1 MPASGRHSH
10 NGHRGGNLSLHTCCE
25 SQPSFCSQS
34 CSQIKSVKCKFE
46 RSQSMD
52 CVKNGVMFPEIRSA
66 IAVLHLQPQ
75 KLAIQRMFQNG
86 AGITKI
92 W

>member
-1 MPASGRHSH
+1 
-10 NGHRGGNLSLHTCCE
+10 
-25 SQPSFCSQS
+25 
-34 CSQIKSVKCKFE
+34 
-46 RSQSMD
+46 MD